1 MASVTI
7 HIDLG
12 PKKWNLNCLHFSSII
27 CHEGIGP
34 DDMIFVFECWVLS
47 QLFYS
52 PLLFHPHQ
60 GALQFLFNFCHSV
73 VRVEPSAYL
82 RLWLFLPA
90 ILIPAC
96 DSYSLAFRV
105 MYFPCKLNKQGDNV
119 QLWRTPFPIW
129 NQSVVPC
136 PVLTVAFWPTYR
148 FLKGQIRWSG
158 IPISFRIFHSLLW
171 STQSK
176 ALA

>member
-1 MASVTI
+1 MILEPKKVKSVTAST
-7 HIDLG
+7 
-12 PKKWNLNCLHFSSII
+12 FSLSI
-27 CHEGIGP
+27 CHEVIELGAI
-34 DDMIFVFECWVLS
+34 IFVFECWVLS

-96 DSYSLAFRV
+96 DSYSLASCLMYRSDAATFLVPKRNLGSPADVSV
-105 MYFPCKLNKQGDNV
+105 MNWGKGLAQHHQEMGTEGRDTASSGKLDSGKPQGQRFSVLSRAPPC
-119 QLWRTPFPIW
+119 
-129 NQSVVPC
+129 
-136 PVLTVAFWPTYR
+136 
-148 FLKGQIRWSG
+148 FL
-158 IPISFRIFHSLLW
+158 
-171 STQSK
+171 
-176 ALA
+176 